1 MTLREALRLRIPR
14 VRAPLWMEGTYLR
27 LPLLVT
33 GGHGPWAELYD
44 EPAQLS
50 LKIRPGGQRILMV
63 AHNLDLDANYEV
75 YTGPVNTNEQD
86 PKNFARTYAE
96 S

>member
-44 EPAQLS
+44 EPGQLA
-50 LKIRPGGQRILMV
+50 LKLRVGSQRILMV
-63 AHNLDLDANYEV
+63 QHNIDLDASWEV
-75 YTGPVNTNEQD
+75 YPGPPNTNERD
-86 PKNFARTYAE
+86 PKNFSRTYAE